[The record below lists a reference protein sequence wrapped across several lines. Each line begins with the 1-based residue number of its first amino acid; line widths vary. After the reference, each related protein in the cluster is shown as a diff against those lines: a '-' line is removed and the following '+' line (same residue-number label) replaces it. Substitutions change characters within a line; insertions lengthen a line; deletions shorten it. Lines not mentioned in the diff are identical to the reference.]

1 LAEIETDKATVEVE
15 STASGIVRKLLVE
28 QGAIVPISA
37 PIAIVGTK
45 DEKIEIPAPVEA
57 APPAARG
64 AAATPAPPTAPST
77 PPAPAAPVVDEAG
90 PSKASPLAK
99 RIAREANVDL
109 GRVQGTGPG
118 GRIVRKDIEAALSQG
133 ATKIASAARSPIP
146 SVEIIARSDTAV
158 PLSKLRQAI
167 ARRMSESKSTVP
179 HFYISHEY
187 KADSLVDLREQA
199 NSVMPADEKLS
210 VNDFVIKAAALCL
223 HEYPNLNSAF
233 QGAHILR
240 RGAINIGVAV
250 AVEGGLLTVVC
261 RDADQKPVRRISA
274 EVRAMAG
281 RARSGKVHPEDIEGS
296 TFTVSN
302 LGMFDVE
309 SFSAIISPPEA
320 AILAVGS
327 ARQVAV
333 VEKGAVQVGWRMKA
347 TIAVDHRVSDGA
359 EAAQFMQALSRY
371 IETPLSLFL

>member
-1 LAEIETDKATVEVE
+1 MAETITMPKLGFDMQEGTLIRWVRAEGESINKGDVLAEIETDKATVEVE
-15 STASGIVRKLLVE
+15 SSASGVVRKLLVE

-45 DEKIEIPAPVEA
+45 DEKIETPAPAEA
-57 APPAARG
+57 GAPASQA
-64 AAATPAPPTAPST
+64 AAATPAAPTATATPTAPV
-77 PPAPAAPVVDEAG
+77 APTVDAPG
-90 PSKASPLAK
+90 PSRASPLAR
-99 RIAREANVDL
+99 RIAREANMDL

-133 ATKIASAARSPIP
+133 MTKIASATRFPIP
-146 SVEIIARSDTAV
+146 SIETIARSDTTV

-179 HFYISHEY
+179 HFYVTYEY
-187 KADSLVDLREQA
+187 RVDSLLDLREQA

-210 VNDFVIKAAALCL
+210 VNDFVIKATALCL
-223 HEYPNLNSAF
+223 REYPNLNSAF
-233 QGAHILR
+233 QGAHVLR

-261 RDADQKPVRRISA
+261 RDADRKPVRQISA
-274 EVRAMAG
+274 EVKAMAG

-302 LGMFDVE
+302 LGMFDVD

-320 AILAVGS
+320 GILAVGS
-327 ARQVAV
+327 AKQVPV
-333 VEKGAVQVGWRMKA
+333 
-347 TIAVDHRVSDGA
+347 
-359 EAAQFMQALSRY
+359 
-371 IETPLSLFL
+371 